1 MRVEF
6 RKTFEKDLRKLKDKN
21 LLAKLREAIEA
32 IEQAD
37 SLDTITNL
45 KKLKGDDSYFRIRIG
60 DYRVGLFLAGETL
73 LFVRVMHRREFYRYF
88 P

>member
-6 RKTFEKDLRKLKDKN
+6 RKTFERDLKKIKDKN
-21 LLAKLREAIEA
+21 LLAKLQPAIES

-37 SLDTITNL
+37 SLETIATL
-45 KKLKGDDSYFRIRIG
+45 KKLKGDDGYFRIRIG
-60 DYRVGLFLAGETL
+60 DYRIGLFGAGETL
-73 LFVRVMHRREFYRYF
+73 LFVRVIHRREFYRYF

>member
-6 RKTFEKDLRKLKDKN
+6 RKTFEKDLRKLNDKS
-21 LLAKLREAIEA
+21 LLTKLKEAIESV
-32 IEQAD
+32 EQAN